1 MARESQVSVTA
12 VLEVM
17 DTVLSTFKAGKI
29 SAAQVTT
36 EMAEMLGISVDG
48 LEKRYKRF
56 SAQPRYRPI
65 FNNFNEAVGG
75 VEFVTVGQQG
85 RPGVD
90 DSILAKYAAKF
101 AAAAK

>member
-12 VLEVM
+12 VLDTM
-17 DTVLSTFKAGKI
+17 DTVLSTFKAGKV
-29 SAAQVTT
+29 SAAQVTA
-36 EMAEMLGISVDG
+36 EMAEMLGISVEA

-65 FNNFNEAVGG
+65 FNNFNDAVGG
-75 VEFVTVGQQG
+75 VEFATVGQQG
-85 RPGVD
+85 RPGVSED
-90 DSILAKYAAKF
+90 VLAKYAAKF